1 MGLSK
6 IIILSVLAGPLLAL
20 AACGGS
26 LSPASTPTANT
37 ASPTPSTKLK
47 VATTNAIL
55 ADFIRNVG
63 GNEVEVESI
72 VPLGADLHTF
82 QSTPR
87 ISVTLSA
94 AKVIISNGLG
104 LDASLDSVINS
115 AIQSDAVHVAASD
128 YAAAKDTDG
137 DSALVKADSHLW
149 QNPLNA
155 ILYVERIRD
164 VLMEADPDNALLYR
178 ANAEDYIQKLRDL
191 DQEIMDTL
199 EIVPP
204 ERRHLVTFHNAFG
217 HFGHRYGWELS
228 ALAAGDAS
236 EVSPG
241 AVATILEE
249 VKTKG
254 ISAIFVEPQFT
265 SSIVDQ
271 FAKDAGIKVG
281 TIYSDTLD
289 EAVPTYL
296 DMMRFNARSLVEHLR

>member
-26 LSPASTPTANT
+26 PSPTFIPTADT
-37 ASPTPSTKLK
+37 ASPTPSDKLK

-63 GNEVEVESI
+63 GSEVEVESI

-87 ISVTLSA
+87 ISVTLSE

-115 AIQSDAVHVAASD
+115 AIQSDAIHVAASD
-128 YAAAKDTDG
+128 YTAAKDTDG
-137 DSALVKADSHLW
+137 DSALVEADPHLW

-164 VLMEADPDNALLYR
+164 VLMEVDPDNAPLYR
-178 ANAEDYIQKLRDL
+178 TNAEAYVQKLRDL

-199 EIVPP
+199 GVVPP
-204 ERRHLVTFHNAFG
+204 DRRHLVTFHNAFG

-254 ISAIFVEPQFT
+254 ISAIC
-265 SSIVDQ
+265 IVDQ